1 MKPKN
6 TKLETLAI
14 EETLSSM
21 IANCYGQSKLL
32 GYLMDEGYTELS
44 ARNLIQKV
52 KADFVIKG
60 KERLQE
66 SLESE
71 ILRLEQFIL
80 QAEEEGDRK
89 GKQEYTKML
98 HKLKGLDQSRV
109 AITGD
114 FNPISIVL
122 HSDGNTSK

>member
-1 MKPKN
+1 MKQKN
-6 TKLETLAI
+6 TKLEALAI
-14 EETLSSM
+14 EETLSNM

-32 GYLMDEGYTELS
+32 GYLMDQGYTELS

-52 KADFVIKG
+52 KADFVVRG

-89 GKQEYTKML
+89 GKQEYTNML
-98 HKLKGLDQSRV
+98 HKLKGLDQARI
-109 AITGD
+109 AISGD
-114 FNPISIVL
+114 FTPISIVL
-122 HSDGNTSK
+122 HKDEN

>member
-1 MKPKN
+1 MKQKN

-14 EETLSSM
+14 EETLSNM

-52 KADFVIKG
+52 KGDFVVRG

-98 HKLKGLDQSRV
+98 HKLKGLDQARI
-109 AITGD
+109 AISGD
-114 FNPISIVL
+114 FTPISIVL
-122 HSDGNTSK
+122 HKDEN

>member
-1 MKPKN
+1 MKQKN
-6 TKLETLAI
+6 TKLEALAI
-14 EETLSSM
+14 EETLSNM

-52 KADFVIKG
+52 KADFVVRG

-98 HKLKGLDQSRV
+98 HKLKGLDQARI
-109 AITGD
+109 AISGD
-114 FNPISIVL
+114 FTPISIVL
-122 HSDGNTSK
+122 HKDEN

>member
-1 MKPKN
+1 MKQKN

-14 EETLSSM
+14 EETLSNM

-52 KADFVIKG
+52 KGDFVVRG

-98 HKLKGLDQSRV
+98 HKLKGLDQARI
-109 AITGD
+109 AISGD
-114 FNPISIVL
+114 FAPISIVL
-122 HSDGNTSK
+122 HKDEN

>member
-1 MKPKN
+1 MKQKN
-6 TKLETLAI
+6 TKLEALAI
-14 EETLSSM
+14 EETLSNM

-32 GYLMDEGYTELS
+32 GYLMDQGYTELS

-52 KADFVIKG
+52 KADFVVRG

-98 HKLKGLDQSRV
+98 HKLKGLDQARI
-109 AITGD
+109 AISGD
-114 FNPISIVL
+114 FTPISIVL
-122 HSDGNTSK
+122 HKDEN